1 MPYDTEKYFTRDA
14 DTGRVYQW
22 TNAAIDR
29 HIADQLGDM
38 SELVLAVQLLQ
49 RNGMNGEEAV
59 EVICEG
65 IFAKYDSDV
74 YEAAEA
80 ILTDAL
86 SVKAEAA

>member
-1 MPYDTEKYFTRDA
+1 MAYDTDKYFTRDA
-14 DTGRVYQW
+14 ETGRVYQW
-22 TNAAIDR
+22 TDDAIER

-59 EVICEG
+59 EAICEG
-65 IFAKYDSDV
+65 VFAKYDMDV
-74 YEAAEA
+74 YEAAQA